1 MDEFGVAPDLID
13 LILGAVAL
21 YVRLLEYLVEFG
33 ILIYAMDHV
42 AEDLLLP
49 PGPARVTPEED
60 PP

>member
-13 LILGAVAL
+13 LYLGAVAL
-21 YVRLLEYLVEFG
+21 YVRLLEYPVEFG
-33 ILIYAMDHV
+33 VLIYAMDNV

-49 PGPARVTPEED
+49 PGPARVTPKKE

>member
-13 LILGAVAL
+13 LDLGAVAQ
-21 YVRLLEYLVEFG
+21 YIRLLQYLVEFG
-33 ILIYAMDHV
+33 VIIYAVDDV

-49 PGPARVTPEED
+49 PGPARVTPNEE